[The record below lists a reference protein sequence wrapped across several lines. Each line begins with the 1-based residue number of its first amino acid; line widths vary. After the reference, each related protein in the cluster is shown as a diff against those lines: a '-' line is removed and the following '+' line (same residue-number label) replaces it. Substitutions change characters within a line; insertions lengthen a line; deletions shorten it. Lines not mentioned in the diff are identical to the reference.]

1 VKTVAAAIAI
11 SSILASIFRLPGSTS
26 TAQDFDLSRCH
37 PKCGKLITSDD
48 GAKPMKA
55 QVFRG
60 VNQLCYEDVPRPEI
74 AADEVLVQVNVVGLC
89 QSDIKKIKYP
99 LLDPPR
105 IFGHETA
112 GTIAQIGAQVTDWQ
126 VGQRV
131 VVMHHIPCMN
141 CAHCENS
148 NFSMCATYKNITT
161 TAGFTPSGGGFAD
174 FVKVPG
180 HIVQSGGLIPIPDD
194 VTFEQASF
202 VEPTNCCLK
211 AVKKAQIREG
221 QTVLVTGA
229 GPIGL
234 MLMMLVK
241 HFGARAIA
249 TDLLPSRI
257 EKALAVGA
265 DAAFD
270 ARDAEL
276 PGKIQSLTNGLGVD
290 VTLLAVPSDKAFFQ
304 ALDCTRKGGK
314 ILFFAEFPDE
324 VEIPLNPNVLYRK
337 EIDLMGS
344 YSSAFPLQ
352 ELSADLVFNKKI
364 DVDAL
369 ISDKY
374 PLSELAN
381 AVDRAVQP
389 TAETYKIL
397 LYPESVVN

>member
-1 VKTVAAAIAI
+1 
-11 SSILASIFRLPGSTS
+11 
-26 TAQDFDLSRCH
+26 
-37 PKCGKLITSDD
+37 
-48 GAKPMKA
+48 MKA

-60 VNQLCYEDVPRPEI
+60 VDQLSYEEVPQPEI

-112 GTIAQIGAQVTDWQ
+112 GTIAQMGADVTGWT
-126 VGQRV
+126 VGDRV
-131 VVMHHIPCMN
+131 VVMHHIPCMK
-141 CAHCENS
+141 CAHCDNN
-148 NFSMCATYKNITT
+148 NFSMCETYKNITT
-161 TAGFTPSGGGFAD
+161 TAGFTPSGGGFAE
-174 FVKVPG
+174 FVRVPG
-180 HIVQSGGLIPIPDD
+180 HIVREGGLIRIPDD

-211 AVKKAQIREG
+211 AVKKAQIKAG
-221 QTVLVTGA
+221 QTVLITGA

-234 MLMMLVK
+234 MFIMLVK
-241 HFGARAIA
+241 HFGARAIS
-249 TDLLPSRI
+249 TDLLPSRV
-257 EKALAVGA
+257 EKALSVGA

-270 ARDAEL
+270 ARDPEIAE
-276 PGKIQSLTNGLGVD
+276 KIQAMTDGLGVD
-290 VTLLAVPSDKAFFQ
+290 VSLLAVPSDKAFFQ

-324 VEIPLNPNVLYRK
+324 MEIPLNPNVLYRK

-352 ELSADLVFNKKI
+352 DLAAALVFEHKI

-369 ISDKY
+369 ISDRY

-381 AVDRAVQP
+381 AVAQAVKP

-397 LYPESVVN
+397 LYP

>member
-1 VKTVAAAIAI
+1 
-11 SSILASIFRLPGSTS
+11 
-26 TAQDFDLSRCH
+26 
-37 PKCGKLITSDD
+37 
-48 GAKPMKA
+48 MKA

-60 VNQLCYEDVPRPEI
+60 VDDLRYEEVPMPEM
-74 AADEVLVQVNVVGLC
+74 AADELLVKVNVVGLC

-99 LLDPPR
+99 LYEPPR

-112 GTIAQIGAQVTDWQ
+112 GTIAQVGSDVKEWQ

-131 VVMHHIPCMN
+131 VVMHHVPCMK
-141 CAHCENS
+141 CGYCDTGS
-148 NFSMCATYKNITT
+148 FSMCDTYKNVTT
-161 TAGFTPSGGGFAD
+161 TAGFNPSGGGFAD
-174 FVKVPG
+174 YVKVPG
-180 HIVQSGGLIPIPDD
+180 HIVRSGGLIPIPDD

-234 MLMMLVK
+234 MFIMLVK
-241 HFGARAIA
+241 HFGAKAIS
-249 TDLLPSRI
+249 TDLIPSRI
-257 EKALAVGA
+257 EKALSVGA

-270 ARDAEL
+270 PRDPDL
-276 PGKIQSLTNGLGVD
+276 VKKIQDLTGGYGVD
-290 VTLLAVPSDKAFFQ
+290 VSLLAVPSDRAFFQ
-304 ALDCTRKGGK
+304 AMDCTRKGGK
-314 ILFFAEFPDE
+314 VLFFAEFPDE
-324 VEIPLNPNVLYRK
+324 ITIPINPNLIYRR
-337 EIDLMGS
+337 EIDLIGS

-352 ELSADLVFNKKI
+352 ALSAELVFDKKI

-381 AVDRAVQP
+381 AVEQAVKP

-397 LYPESVVN
+397 LYP

>member
-1 VKTVAAAIAI
+1 
-11 SSILASIFRLPGSTS
+11 
-26 TAQDFDLSRCH
+26 
-37 PKCGKLITSDD
+37 
-48 GAKPMKA
+48 MKA

-60 VNQLCYEDVPRPEI
+60 VNQLSYEDVPQPAI

-89 QSDIKKIKYP
+89 QSDIKKINYP

-112 GTIAQIGAQVTDWQ
+112 GTIAEMGADVTGWTIGD
-126 VGQRV
+126 RV
-131 VVMHHIPCMN
+131 VVMHHIPCMQ
-141 CAHCENS
+141 CAHCDNS
-148 NFSMCATYKNITT
+148 NFSMCDTYKNITT
-161 TAGFTPSGGGFAD
+161 TAGFTPSGGGFAE
-174 FVKVPG
+174 FVRVPG
-180 HIVQSGGLIPIPDD
+180 HIVREGGLIPIPDD

-211 AVKKAQIREG
+211 AVKKAQIKAG
-221 QTVLVTGA
+221 QTVLITGA

-234 MLMMLVK
+234 MFIMLVK
-241 HFGARAIA
+241 HFGARAIS

-257 EKALAVGA
+257 EKALSVGA

-270 ARDAEL
+270 ARDPEISQ
-276 PGKIQSLTNGLGVD
+276 KIQAMTNGLGVD
-290 VTLLAVPSDKAFFQ
+290 VSLLAVPSDKAFFQ

-352 ELSADLVFNKKI
+352 DLSAELVFEKKI

-369 ISDKY
+369 ISDRY

-381 AVDRAVQP
+381 AVAQAVKP
-389 TAETYKIL
+389 TADTYKIL
-397 LYPESVVN
+397 LYP